1 MNASIRR
8 LALALACCLVS
19 AAALQA
25 EEPAVFEVAIKDH
38 RFVPAEV
45 HVKTGKPTI
54 LSVTNL
60 DAQPEEFEMLQLAIE
75 KVIPPGGKG
84 RIRIRPLGPG
94 RYAFIG
100 EFHKDTAQGAIV
112 SE

>member
-1 MNASIRR
+1 MNPFIGGR
-8 LALALACCLVS
+8 ALALSFCLVS
-19 AAALQA
+19 AAAVQA
-25 EEPAVFEVAIKDH
+25 EEPAVIEVTLKDH

-45 HVKTGKPTI
+45 RVKTGKPTI

-60 DAQPEEFEMLQLAIE
+60 DPQPEEFEMLQLAIE

-100 EFHKDTAQGAIV
+100 EFHKDTAQGTII